1 MSMANSSDLIFS
13 PRDTLTIRVSESEP
27 AETALKISNPTSEH
41 IAFKVKTTSPER
53 YLVKPNHGLIRYGRQ
68 SEVTIIIVHTK
79 KKDILTEAL
88 TSPANC
94 RDKFLVQ
101 SLGIDAILADELE
114 SKTSLEL
121 ADAITQLF
129 VKKDKF
135 KLQAKKLPVELLL
148 DDPPRKDGSGVEKGH
163 ISVGKSPELT
173 NSRLM
178 PGTPEAMFAE
188 IVALRKKYDDLVA
201 FTVNLT
207 AERDSISLDLPNS
220 HTCPEGVPQDKTAS
234 FGGSS
239 LNAERRGMDSDMP
252 PASSMTSVISIS
264 LISCLFGWC
273 SSQLVRQCGS

>member
-1 MSMANSSDLIFS
+1 M
-13 PRDTLTIRVSESEP
+13 
-27 AETALKISNPTSEH
+27 
-41 IAFKVKTTSPER
+41 
-53 YLVKPNHGLIRYGRQ
+53 G
-68 SEVTIIIVHTK
+68 
-79 KKDILTEAL
+79 TEAL

-173 NSRLM
+173 SSRLM

-220 HTCPEGVPQDKTAS
+220 HTCPDGVPQDKTAS